1 MIPNKLKI
9 NHSGLV
15 ARFSLHFI
23 FYYGQKL
30 NLIDIEFSM
39 SRKVKFVS
47 CQEYPIYF
55 QNSLTLQVMDPP
67 NFKVPIEVPLQVP
80 QSQNMCITNSTF

>member
-1 MIPNKLKI
+1 MIPNEFNI

-47 CQEYPIYF
+47 RQEYPIYF
-55 QNSLTLQVMDPP
+55 QHSLTLQVMDPP
-67 NFKVPIEVPLQVP
+67 NFEIPVVKVTYQVP
-80 QSQNMCITNSTF
+80 QSQNSTL

>member
-1 MIPNKLKI
+1 MIPNELNI

-47 CQEYPIYF
+47 RQEYPIYF
-55 QNSLTLQVMDPP
+55 QHSLTLQVMDSP
-67 NFKVPIEVPLQVP
+67 NFEVPVVKIILQVT
-80 QSQNMCITNSTF
+80 QSQNSTL

>member
-1 MIPNKLKI
+1 MIPSKLNI

-15 ARFSLHFI
+15 AIAGFSLHFI

-47 CQEYPIYF
+47 RQEYPIYF
-55 QNSLTLQVMDPP
+55 QHSLTLQVMDSP
-67 NFKVPIEVPLQVP
+67 NFEVPVVKIILQVT
-80 QSQNMCITNSTF
+80 QSQNSTL